1 MEIIIYKNRTFFF
14 HVPIFFLMCF
24 YFFEKTL
31 TSSKYIKKIERLERL
46 CIPYFLWPIIIYYL
60 NKLLIKLSITK
71 KVLQMQDLRFQLI
84 LAAGKL
90 NLFHFW
96 YQLDLIFITNCF
108 YLILFIFR
116 KKYTNLVLIIITI
129 TSFLYQYN
137 GKNFSYFNKQIYSGI
152 YAFGRI
158 IEMFPYCVI
167 GFFMSYSKIMK
178 IFRNNRLIV
187 IITCI
192 YLLYFFCNYNI
203 FINIYGCLYQGVQ
216 LFVVSICIFISFAMF
231 PSELINNKIII
242 RQITNFT
249 AGIYYIHMKIFEYT
263 KNYIIPIKNR
273 TIEGCILIYLMCY
286 LICFIGSLIFR
297 KTKLRN
303 LFE

>member
-1 MEIIIYKNRTFFF
+1 
-14 HVPIFFLMCF
+14 
-24 YFFEKTL
+24 
-31 TSSKYIKKIERLERL
+31 
-46 CIPYFLWPIIIYYL
+46 
-60 NKLLIKLSITK
+60 
-71 KVLQMQDLRFQLI
+71 MQ
-84 LAAGKL
+84 
-90 NLFHFW
+90 
-96 YQLDLIFITNCF
+96 
-108 YLILFIFR
+108 
-116 KKYTNLVLIIITI
+116 
-129 TSFLYQYN
+129 
-137 GKNFSYFNKQIYSGI
+137 
-152 YAFGRI
+152 
-158 IEMFPYCVI
+158 
-167 GFFMSYSKIMK
+167 

-273 TIEGCILIYLMCY
+273 TIEGCILIYLMWY
-286 LICFIGSLIFR
+286 LICFIGSLSFR